1 MTALKAYQVEQL
13 VQKKPVKSGIYL
25 VYGNDAGLIHERST
39 LLTGEPLIAKHSIGN
54 TDTQNSPNSNTPPT
68 SDIIILD
75 MAELEAD
82 PSRLAV
88 EALTTSL
95 FGSDPIIRIRGGNK
109 NLVPV
114 LEELLKSQ
122 FRAIIIIQAAN
133 LTKRDKLRMLIE
145 NNNDA
150 WALPCFSD
158 DTRSLKELIEKSF
171 HGDNIVA
178 SPEAISYLTSIL
190 GNDRNI
196 TRRELEKLRNFALEG
211 KQITLSDVQELCG
224 DNSMVAIDKILDAAG
239 TGNVQ
244 NLEKSLDSAFVAGL
258 DAQMILIAGSRHFM
272 FLRTVRAKIDHGI
285 SPAGALSQTYPRP
298 HFSRNHAIEVQLRSW
313 SQKSLGNAI
322 QRLLDA
328 TLTSRQNSSIAQ
340 VIVRRAF
347 LGIGVA
353 AARR

>member
-1 MTALKAYQVEQL
+1 MTALKAYQVEQF
-13 VQKKPVKSGIYL
+13 VRKKPIKSGVYL
-25 VYGNDAGLIHERST
+25 VYGSDAGLIHERSM
-39 LLTGEPLIAKHSIGN
+39 LLLGSGDEHN
-54 TDTQNSPNSNTPPT
+54 NSSSVSS
-68 SDIIILD
+68 SDIIVLD
-75 MAELEAD
+75 MAELEAE

-95 FGSDPIIRIRGGNK
+95 FGSNPVIRIRGGNK

-114 LEELLKSQ
+114 LEELLKTQ
-122 FRAIIIIQAAN
+122 LLATIVIQAAN
-133 LTKRDKLRMLIE
+133 LTKRDKLRMLME
-145 NNNDA
+145 SEDNA

-158 DTRSLKELIEKSF
+158 DARSLKELIEKSF
-171 HGDNIVA
+171 NDKNIVA

-190 GNDRNI
+190 GNDRDI
-196 TRRELEKLRNFALEG
+196 TRRELEKLHNFALQS
-211 KQITLSDVQELCG
+211 KQITLGDVQDLCG

-244 NLEKSLDSAFVAGL
+244 NLEKTLDSAFVAGL
-258 DAQMILIAGSRHFM
+258 DAQMVLAAGSRHFM

-285 SPAGALSQTYPRP
+285 NPSSALSQTYPKP
-298 HFSRNHAIEVQLRSW
+298 HFSRNYAIEVQLRSW
-313 SQKSLGNAI
+313 SQNSLSNAI

-328 TLTSRQNSSIAQ
+328 TLTSRQNGPIAQ

-347 LGIGVA
+347 LGICVA